1 MSCIPNSV
9 CKFCRRENMKLFL
22 KGDRCFTDKCSFE
35 RRPYPP
41 GQHGQSRLK
50 FSEFALQLREKQKT
64 KRYYGVYESQF
75 RKYFQQADRTRGV
88 TGTELLKLLETRL
101 DNVVYSLGY
110 AASRREARHL
120 VKHNHFMVNATRVN
134 IPSYNVSKG
143 DVVEVREASRG
154 VVKIMAAIDSVKK
167 REIPAWLE
175 ADHGAF
181 KGVVKD
187 MPTRENVTLPVEEN
201 MIVEYYSR

>member
-1 MSCIPNSV
+1 M
-9 CKFCRRENMKLFL
+9 CRRENMKLFL

-41 GQHGQSRLK
+41 GQHGQQRLK

-64 KRYYGVYESQF
+64 KRYYGVYEKQF
-75 RKYFQQADRTRGV
+75 ALYFEKADRSKGV
-88 TGTELLKLLETRL
+88 TGTELLVLLETRL
-101 DNVVYSLGY
+101 DNVVYSLGF
-110 AASRREARHL
+110 ASSRREGRHL
-120 VKHNHFMVNATRVN
+120 VKHNHFLVNGERVN

-143 DVVEVREASRG
+143 DVIEVKEASRTTNKVMG
-154 VVKIMAAIDSVKK
+154 AIESVKK

-181 KGVVKD
+181 KGTVKD
-187 MPTRENVTLPVEEN
+187 LPTRESVTLPVEEN

>member
-1 MSCIPNSV
+1 VSCIPNSV

-22 KGDRCFTDKCSFE
+22 KGDRCFTDKCSFD

-75 RKYFQQADRTRGV
+75 QKYFDEADRRRGV
-88 TGTELLKLLETRL
+88 TGTELLRLLETRL

-120 VKHNHFMVNATRVN
+120 VTHNHFMVNGQRCN
-134 IPSYNVSKG
+134 IPSYNVAKG
-143 DVVEVREASRG
+143 DVVEVRVASREIT
-154 VVKIMAAIDSVKK
+154 KIMAAIESVKK
-167 REIPAWLE
+167 REIPGWLE
-175 ADHGAF
+175 ADHGSF

-187 MPTRENVTLPVEEN
+187 MPSRENVTLPVEEN

>member
-1 MSCIPNSV
+1 VSCIPNSV

-22 KGDRCFTDKCSFE
+22 KGDRCFTDKCSFD

-41 GQHGQSRLK
+41 GQHGQQRLK

-64 KRYYGVYESQF
+64 KRYYGVYEKQF
-75 RKYFQQADRTRGV
+75 QKYFHEADRLRGV
-88 TGTELLKLLETRL
+88 TGTELLRLLETRL

-120 VKHNHFMVNATRVN
+120 VKHNHFMVNGKRLN
-134 IPSYNVSKG
+134 IPSYNVLKG
-143 DVVEVREASRG
+143 DVIEVRESSREMT
-154 VVKIMAAIDSVKK
+154 KIMASIESVKK

-175 ADHGAF
+175 ADHGAY
-181 KGVVKD
+181 KGTIKD
-187 MPTRENVTLPVEEN
+187 MPSRENVTLPVEEN